1 MEKKDIILVTPG
13 VLAFIFSIVTFIWT
27 FRQHAIEDRRNTRK
41 SLTDVVAELTK
52 GHLEQCRFS
61 PRDWL
66 PVRIDSYFRV

>member
-1 MEKKDIILVTPG
+1 MQISTRVG
-13 VLAFIFSIVTFIWT
+13 VVQAMGYLP
-27 FRQHAIEDRRNTRK
+27 
-41 SLTDVVAELTK
+41 L